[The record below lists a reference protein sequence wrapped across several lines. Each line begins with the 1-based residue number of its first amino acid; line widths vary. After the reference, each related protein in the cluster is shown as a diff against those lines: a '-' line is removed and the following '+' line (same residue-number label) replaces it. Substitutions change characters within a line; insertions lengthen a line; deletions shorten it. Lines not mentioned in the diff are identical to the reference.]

1 MLNQRRWQRI
11 ILLIVLA
18 YEGLGC
24 LSGGA
29 FLVAGPDGRYMK
41 IPVGVLHGT
50 FRDFLIPGVILLG
63 LGILNVAGFFAVL
76 RRSRWD

>member
-29 FLVAGPDGRYMK
+29 FLVAGPDGR
-41 IPVGVLHGT
+41 
-50 FRDFLIPGVILLG
+50 
-63 LGILNVAGFFAVL
+63 
-76 RRSRWD
+76 